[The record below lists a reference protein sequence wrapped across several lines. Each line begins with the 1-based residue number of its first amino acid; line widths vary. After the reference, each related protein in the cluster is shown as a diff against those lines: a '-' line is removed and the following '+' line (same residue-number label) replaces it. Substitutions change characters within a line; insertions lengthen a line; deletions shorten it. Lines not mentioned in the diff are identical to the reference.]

1 MLLSELK
8 VGMLVKANK
17 KSNKRYGVTT
27 EEKGCIGR
35 VKKVGLDG
43 AFTIQITQHC
53 HALRIGQNYAVDCR
67 YFDIYEEGKVE
78 NKMKIELKEVD
89 KGLDFEVGDVLVY
102 EDDTCVLVCTG
113 HGLEGYRGVILGE
126 NYLTGY
132 RSTKEDLLEEIEEE
146 EDFGRIVRV
155 IKAHNLK
162 LTEI

>member
-17 KSNKRYGVTT
+17 ISNIRYEVTT
-27 EEKGCIGR
+27 EKNGCIGR
-35 VKKVGLDG
+35 VKKVGFGRD
-43 AFTIQITQHC
+43 FKIQITQHC
-53 HALRIGQNYAVDCR
+53 QSLFIGQTCNVDCR

-78 NKMKIELKEVD
+78 NKMKIELKEAG

-102 EDDTCVLVCTG
+102 EDDTCVLVCNA
-113 HGLEGYRGVILGE
+113 HALEGYRGVILGE
-126 NYLTGY
+126 NYVTKY
-132 RSTKEDLLEEIEEE
+132 RGSKEGLLEEIEEE
-146 EDFGRIVRV
+146 EDFGRVVRV

>member
-1 MLLSELK
+1 MLHSELK

-17 KSNKRYGVTT
+17 RSNRKYGVTT

-35 VKKVGLDG
+35 VKKVGLGG

-53 HALRIGQNYAVDCR
+53 HALGIGKNYDVDCR

-78 NKMKIELKEVD
+78 NKMKIELKEAD

-113 HGLEGYRGVILGE
+113 CALEGYRGVILGE

-146 EDFGRIVRV
+146 EDFGRVVRI

>member
-1 MLLSELK
+1 MLHSELK

-17 KSNKRYGVTT
+17 ISNIRYEVTT
-27 EEKGCIGR
+27 EKNGCIGR
-35 VKKVGLDG
+35 VKKVGFGGD
-43 AFTIQITQHC
+43 FKIQITQHC
-53 HALRIGQNYAVDCR
+53 QSLFIGQTCKVDCR

-78 NKMKIELKEVD
+78 NKMKIELKEAG

-102 EDDTCVLVCTG
+102 EDDTCVLVCTDCD
-113 HGLEGYRGVILGE
+113 LEGYRGVILGV
-126 NYLTGY
+126 NYVTGY

-146 EDFGRIVRV
+146 EDFGRVVRV

>member
-1 MLLSELK
+1 MLHSELK

-17 KSNKRYGVTT
+17 ISNIRYEVTT
-27 EEKGCIGR
+27 EKNGCIGR
-35 VKKVGLDG
+35 VKKVGFGGD
-43 AFTIQITQHC
+43 FKIQITQHC
-53 HALRIGQNYAVDCR
+53 QSLFIGQTCNVDCR

-78 NKMKIELKEVD
+78 NKMKIELKEAG

-102 EDDTCVLVCTG
+102 EDDTCVLVCDDCD
-113 HGLEGYRGVILGE
+113 LDGYRGVILGE
-126 NYLTGY
+126 NYFTDY

-146 EDFGRIVRV
+146 EDFGRVVRI

>member
-1 MLLSELK
+1 MLYSELK

-17 KSNKRYGVTT
+17 RSNRKYGATT

-35 VKKVGLDG
+35 VKKVGLGG

-53 HALRIGQNYAVDCR
+53 HALGIGKNYDVDCR

-78 NKMKIELKEVD
+78 NKMKIELKEAD

-102 EDDTCVLVCTG
+102 EDDTCVLVCDDYTSV
-113 HGLEGYRGVILGE
+113 GYRGVILGE
-126 NYLTGY
+126 NYV
-132 RSTKEDLLEEIEEE
+132 TKCRGSKETLLEEIEEE
-146 EDFGRIVRV
+146 EGFGRMVRV
-155 IKAHNLK
+155 IKAPHLK

>member
-1 MLLSELK
+1 MVLSELK
-8 VGMLVKANK
+8 AGMLVKANK

-27 EEKGCIGR
+27 EENGCIGR
-35 VKKVGLDG
+35 IKTVGFGG
-43 AFTIQITQHC
+43 AFNLQVTQHC
-53 HALRIGQNYAVDCR
+53 QSFRIGQNYDVDCR

-78 NKMKIELKEVD
+78 NKMKIEFKEAG

>member
-17 KSNKRYGVTT
+17 RSNERYRITT
-27 EEKGCIGR
+27 EKNGCIGR
-35 VKKVGLDG
+35 VKKVGFGG
-43 AFTIQITQHC
+43 AFKIQITQHC
-53 HALRIGQNYAVDCR
+53 NSFIIGQNYDVDCR

-78 NKMKIELKEVD
+78 NKMKIELKEAG

-102 EDDTCVLVCTG
+102 EDDTCVLVCDDHTSV
-113 HGLEGYRGVILGE
+113 GYRGVILGE
-126 NYLTGY
+126 NYV
-132 RSTKEDLLEEIEEE
+132 TKCRGSKETLLKEIEEE
-146 EDFGRIVRV
+146 GTFGKVVRV